1 MTMLFRL
8 VTGRSGVGGLLEG
21 SGERGTGDECRCGVG
36 EMRTLAHVHTQ
47 EFKK

>member
-36 EMRTLAHVHTQ
+36 GMRPRERVHTH
-47 EFKK
+47 E